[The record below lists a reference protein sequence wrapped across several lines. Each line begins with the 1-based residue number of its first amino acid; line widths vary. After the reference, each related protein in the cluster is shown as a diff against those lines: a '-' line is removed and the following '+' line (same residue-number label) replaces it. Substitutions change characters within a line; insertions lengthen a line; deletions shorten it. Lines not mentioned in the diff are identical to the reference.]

1 MRVSKIISITILSSI
16 LLLIDWYM
24 WQAVQVAFEGAGS
37 QVQVIVKWAY
47 WLFTSLTIFA
57 LWVYNFANPDVLGAK
72 LRRFILSGLMIVYV
86 SKLFS
91 ILFVLIDDIIRLF
104 KGIKE
109 SISPSTEVASTIER
123 SDFLMKTAV
132 IAATLPA
139 TAFTWGIIS
148 GAHDYRIRNIRL
160 AIKNLPKQ
168 FEGMTIAQVS
178 DIHSGSFFNKT
189 AVKGGVD
196 MLMQKKPDMVFFTG
210 DLVNNQ
216 ASEVKDYI
224 NIFDKIKAP
233 LGVYSTLGNHDY
245 GDYTAWPSLQAK
257 QHNLQQLM
265 QAHKVMGFDLLMDE
279 NRTITLGGEQLAIVG
294 VQNISG
300 HEHRFHTYGDL
311 TKALKNTDDAAVK
324 LLLSHD
330 PTHWDKEVKTKFPDI
345 DVMFSGHTHGA
356 QFGIN
361 VFGKTYSPAQWAYKQ
376 WAGLYKEGDQ
386 QLYIN
391 RGYGYLGYPG
401 RVGMPPEITV
411 FELARAL

>member
-1 MRVSKIISITILSSI
+1 MRASKIISITILCSI
-16 LLLIDWYM
+16 LLLIDWYVF
-24 WQAVQVAFEGAGS
+24 QAVDVTFQGASAQIQG
-37 QVQVIVKWAY
+37 IVKWAY
-47 WLFTSLTIFA
+47 WGFTALTIAA
-57 LWVYNFANPDVLGAK
+57 LWAYNFANPDLLGPR
-72 LRRFILSGLMIVYV
+72 LRKIILSSLLIIYL
-86 SKLFS
+86 SKLVPVV
-91 ILFVLIDDIIRLF
+91 FVLIDDIIRFF
-104 KGIKE
+104 KWIKQ
-109 SISPSTEVASTIER
+109 SIFPDAEVAGTIER
-123 SDFLMKTAV
+123 SYLLMKTAV
-132 IAATLPA
+132 VAATLPA

-160 AIKNLPKQ
+160 AIKDLPKQ

-189 AVKGGVD
+189 AVKGGVE

-210 DLVNNQ
+210 DLVNNE
-216 ASEVKDYI
+216 AREVKDYI

-245 GDYTAWPSLQAK
+245 GDYTTWPSLHAK

-265 QAHKVMGFDLLMDE
+265 QAHKIMGYDLLMDE
-279 NRTITLGGEQLAIVG
+279 NRKIKLGDEELAIVG

-300 HEHRFHTYGDL
+300 HEHRFHSYGNL
-311 TKALKNTDDAAVK
+311 PKAMQGTDEAAVK

-330 PTHWDKEVKTKFPDI
+330 PTHWDKEVNTKFPDV

-376 WAGLYKEGDQ
+376 WAGLYQEGDQ
-386 QLYIN
+386 QLYVN

-401 RVGMPPEITV
+401 RVGMPPEITI
-411 FELARAL
+411 FELARV

>member
-1 MRVSKIISITILSSI
+1 MKKINYLIYNVLSSI
-16 LLLIDWYM
+16 FLLIDWYLF
-24 WQAVQVAFEGAGS
+24 QAVQVAFDAASS
-37 QVQVIVKWAY
+37 QVQSIVKWAY
-47 WLFTSLTIFA
+47 WGFTAVTLA
-57 LWVYNFANPDVLGAK
+57 GLWAYNFANPDLLESK
-72 LRRFILSGLMIVYV
+72 LRRVILSSLLIIYV

-91 ILFVLIDDIIRLF
+91 VAFILTDDIIRFF
-104 KGIKE
+104 KWIKE
-109 SISPSTEVASTIER
+109 SIFPSADVASGIER

-132 IAATLPA
+132 VAATIPA
-139 TAFTWGIIS
+139 TAFTWGILT
-148 GAHDYRIRNIRL
+148 GAHDYRIRHIRL
-160 AIKNLPKQ
+160 KIKDLPKP

-210 DLVNNQ
+210 DLVNNE
-216 ASEVKDYI
+216 AREVKDYI
-224 NIFDKIKAP
+224 DIFDKIKAP

-245 GDYTAWPSLQAK
+245 GDYVAWPSLQSK
-257 QHNLQQLM
+257 QQNLNNLV
-265 QAHKVMGFDLLMDE
+265 QAHKVMGFDLLLDE
-279 NRTITLGGEQLAIVG
+279 HRSITLGGEKLAIVG

-300 HEHRFHTYGDL
+300 HGHRFHSYGNLD
-311 TKALKNTDDAAVK
+311 KALKGTDEAAVK

-330 PTHWDKEVKTKFPDI
+330 PTHWDKEVNTKYPDI

-376 WAGLYKEGDQ
+376 WAGLYQQGDQ
-386 QLYIN
+386 QLYVN

-401 RVGMPPEITV
+401 RVGMPPEITI
-411 FELARAL
+411 FELARA